1 MMFLMQLFGAAL
13 EEDAYKKVLDA
24 GLLGALLLIAVLL
37 LIKLFIDTS
46 NKNEKREDALN
57 KEINELNK
65 FVSSTL
71 LDVIRNQSELIA
83 KCTQA
88 LGDAADAMSTMT
100 LGLQEIK
107 HELAILK
114 KEVGLRPCLLPQDVV
129 DRVKEKH
136 EK

>member
-1 MMFLMQLFGAAL
+1 M
-13 EEDAYKKVLDA
+13 
-24 GLLGALLLIAVLL
+24 
-37 LIKLFIDTS
+37 
-46 NKNEKREDALN
+46 
-57 KEINELNK
+57 NK

-100 LGLQEIK
+100 LGLQDLK
-107 HELAILK
+107 HELSSLK

-129 DRVKEKH
+129 DRIKEKH

>member
-1 MMFLMQLFGAAL
+1 MFLMQLFGVAL

-107 HELAILK
+107 HELSILK

-129 DRVKEKH
+129 DRIKEKH

>member
-1 MMFLMQLFGAAL
+1 MMFLMQLFGVAL

-129 DRVKEKH
+129 DRIKEKH
-136 EK
+136 EN

>member
-1 MMFLMQLFGAAL
+1 MMFLMQLFGVAL

-71 LDVIRNQSELIA
+71 LDVIRN
-83 KCTQA
+83 
-88 LGDAADAMSTMT
+88 
-100 LGLQEIK
+100 
-107 HELAILK
+107 
-114 KEVGLRPCLLPQDVV
+114 
-129 DRVKEKH
+129 
-136 EK
+136 

>member
-1 MMFLMQLFGAAL
+1 MMLLMQLFGVAF

-83 KCTQA
+83 KCTKA

-100 LGLQEIK
+100 LGLQDLK
-107 HELAILK
+107 HELSILK

-129 DRVKEKH
+129 DRIKEKH

>member
-1 MMFLMQLFGAAL
+1 MMMFMQLFGVAL

-46 NKNEKREDALN
+46 NKNEKREDTLN

-71 LDVIRNQSELIA
+71 LDVIRNQSELVA

-107 HELAILK
+107 HELSMLK
-114 KEVGLRPCLLPQDVV
+114 KEVGLRPCLLPNNVIEKI
-129 DRVKEKH
+129 KEH

>member
-1 MMFLMQLFGAAL
+1 MLLMQLFGVAL

-107 HELAILK
+107 HELSILK

-129 DRVKEKH
+129 DRIKEKH

>member
-1 MMFLMQLFGAAL
+1 MMFLMQLFGVAL

-71 LDVIRNQSELIA
+71 LDVIHNQSELIA
-83 KCTQA
+83 KCTKA

-100 LGLQEIK
+100 LGLQDLK
-107 HELAILK
+107 HELSILK

-129 DRVKEKH
+129 DRIKEKH

>member
-88 LGDAADAMSTMT
+88 LGDSADAMSTMT
-100 LGLQEIK
+100 LGLQELK
-107 HELAILK
+107 HELSILK
-114 KEVGLRPCLLPQDVV
+114 KEVGLRPCLLPNNVIEKI
-129 DRVKEKH
+129 KEH